1 MSNPTLK
8 RILLYCL
15 VGSVAV
21 GAVLAILFV
30 LLNTWGWF
38 EVRVILTTI
47 VIAVASL
54 CVMACELART
64 PKGANL
70 LTYAGFGLTSLASV
84 MILIGMWSDA
94 GDHHYWMMCGS
105 LSSFAIATVHVCLLS
120 VAPLASKF
128 KWVYYIAFQISYGL
142 AIVFSLMLFEAFR
155 PDDHIA
161 RVIIAVSIVDT
172 ALTLVIPILSRISR
186 SERPTELL
194 ESPLELRNAAAID
207 HEIRLLRQR
216 IVELEKLKTK
226 PLEGALSHK

>member
-1 MSNPTLK
+1 MTNPTVK

-21 GAVLAILFV
+21 GAGLAILFV

-38 EVRVILTTI
+38 EVRVIFTTI

-70 LTYAGFGLTSLASV
+70 LPYAGFGLTLLAAV
-84 MILIGMWSDA
+84 MILIGMW
-94 GDHHYWMMCGS
+94 GDVRDQSHWKLSGS
-105 LSSFAIATVHVCLLS
+105 LCTFAIATVHVCLLS

-142 AIVFSLMLFEAFR
+142 AIIFSLMLFQAFR
-155 PDDHIA
+155 FDEHIG

-172 ALTLVIPILSRISR
+172 ALTLVIPILSWISR

-207 HEIRLLRQR
+207 HEIQLLRQR
-216 IVELEKLKTK
+216 IAELERLKK
-226 PLEGALSHK
+226 VL

>member
-1 MSNPTLK
+1 MSNPILK
-8 RILLYCL
+8 RLLLYCL

-38 EVRVILTTI
+38 EVRVIFTTI

-70 LTYAGFGLTSLASV
+70 LPYAGFGLTVLASV
-84 MILIGMWSDA
+84 MILIGFW
-94 GDHHYWMMCGS
+94 GDIREQYHWKLSGS
-105 LSSFAIATVHVCLLS
+105 LSTFAIATVHVCLLS

-128 KWVYYIAFQISYGL
+128 KWVYYIAFQISFGL
-142 AIVFSLMLFEAFR
+142 AIIFSLMLFQVFR
-155 PDDHIA
+155 PDEHIG
-161 RVIIAVSIVDT
+161 RLIIAVSIVDT
-172 ALTLVIPILSRISR
+172 ALTLVIPILSWISR

-207 HEIRLLRQR
+207 HEIRLLRER
-216 IVELEKLKTK
+216 IVELEKLKSVPPEIMK
-226 PLEGALSHK
+226 QVK

>member
-70 LTYAGFGLTSLASV
+70 LPYAGFSLTVLASV
-84 MILIGMWSDA
+84 MILLGMWGDLSDQA
-94 GDHHYWMMCGS
+94 YWKLSGS
-105 LSSFAIATVHVCLLS
+105 LSTFAIATVHVCLLS

-128 KWVYYIAFQISYGL
+128 KWVYYIAFQLSYGL
-142 AIVFSLMLFEAFR
+142 AIVFSLMLFQAFR
-155 PDDHIA
+155 LDEHIG

-186 SERPTELL
+186 SERPIELL

-226 PLEGALSHK
+226 PLEGVLSDK

>member
-64 PKGANL
+64 PKGTNL
-70 LTYAGFGLTSLASV
+70 LPYAGFGLTVLASV
-84 MILIGMWSDA
+84 MILLGMWGDLSDQA
-94 GDHHYWMMCGS
+94 YWKLSGS
-105 LSSFAIATVHVCLLS
+105 VSTFAIATVHVCLLS

-128 KWVYYIAFQISYGL
+128 KWVYYIAFQLSYGL
-142 AIVFSLMLFEAFR
+142 AIVFSLMFFQAFR
-155 PDDHIA
+155 PDEHIA

-194 ESPLELRNAAAID
+194 ESPLELRNDAAID
-207 HEIRLLRQR
+207 QEIRLLRER

-226 PLEGALSHK
+226 PLEGVLSDK